1 MAAWFNTALEWD
13 RRDRLWVTYVHG
25 LGGISTYGETLEE
38 VLSQT
43 RVLISGYLETAQAEG
58 IALPS
63 PTPESLVSP
72 E

>member
-13 RRDRLWVTYVHG
+13 RRDRVWVAYVHG
-25 LGGISTYGETLEE
+25 LGGVSTYGETIEE

-43 RVLISGYLETAQAEG
+43 RDLISGYVETAQAEG
-58 IALPS
+58 IPLPS
-63 PTPESLVSP
+63 PTRERLISP